1 MTRWNRQLRGQ
12 PCTLAANRIFH
23 NLNHNLLPFVNQLA
37 DIRLGPSQV
46 LRPSVGLFVVAIGR
60 PVTAVRYH
68 VCRVQKGGALEAG
81 INESSLH
88 TGQYPHDLSLVDI
101 ADNTAAAAALY
112 MHFLQ
117 AAVLDH
123 RYPDFLGRH
132 IDQQLFTHCIF
143 PFCRQRGQIPTAAN
157 SPAVSQ
163 SGKPIT
169 AE

>member
-1 MTRWNRQLRGQ
+1 MGRQAGTLSSDRILDDLHRQRLSLSHCSSDFRQLTAGIRFQRG
-12 PCTLAANRIFH
+12 
-23 NLNHNLLPFVNQLA
+23 
-37 DIRLGPSQV
+37 DIRGVDKSRFFQTDIDE
-46 LRPSVGLFVVAIGR
+46 SGLHA
-60 PVTAVRYH
+60 
-68 VCRVQKGGALEAG
+68 
-81 INESSLH
+81 
-88 TGQYPHDLSLVDI
+88 GQYPHDLSLVDI

-117 AAVLDH
+117 ATVLDH

-157 SPAVSQ
+157 RPAVSQ